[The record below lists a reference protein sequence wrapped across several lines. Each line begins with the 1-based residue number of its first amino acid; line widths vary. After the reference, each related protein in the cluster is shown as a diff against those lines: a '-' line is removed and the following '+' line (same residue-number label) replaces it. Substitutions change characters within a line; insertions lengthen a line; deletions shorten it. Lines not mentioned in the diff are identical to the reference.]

1 MSRWLEQLPDGTYK
15 VDVYGKEGC
24 KYFCN
29 EVCCNDQCKMCC
41 DFPDPDEDCKICQY
55 FEPED

>member
-15 VDVYGKEGC
+15 VDVYDKKGC

-29 EVCCNDQCKMCC
+29 EVCCNDQCDMCC
-41 DFPDPDEDCKICQY
+41 GFPDPDEDCKICQY